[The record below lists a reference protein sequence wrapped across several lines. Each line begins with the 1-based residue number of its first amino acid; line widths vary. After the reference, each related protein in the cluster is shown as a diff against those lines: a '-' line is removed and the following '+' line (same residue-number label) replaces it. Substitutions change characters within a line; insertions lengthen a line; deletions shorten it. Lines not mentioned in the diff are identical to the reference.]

1 MEFDVSLVL
10 SYWVRSETSLR
21 MFFLGFILKCMAV
34 LMIGSI
40 FCDLLV
46 KLTVRYFP
54 RELVFFISFL
64 EHIADALH

>member
-1 MEFDVSLVL
+1 
-10 SYWVRSETSLR
+10 
-21 MFFLGFILKCMAV
+21 MAV

-54 RELVFFISFL
+54 RESGFLSPFLSTLLMLCIETRLDAESVGLCLLV
-64 EHIADALH
+64 

>member
-10 SYWVRSETSLR
+10 SYWVRSETSLI
-21 MFFLGFILKCMAV
+21 LGFILKCMAV